1 MTECGSTPARHLGA
15 DGTLPIHPPPPPPAD
30 HEDLF
35 RQESNFHWAFGV
47 LEPDF
52 LATIDVDTG
61 R

>member
-1 MTECGSTPARHLGA
+1 VPHPPT
-15 DGTLPIHPPPPPPAD
+15 PPPPRAD